1 MREQQSGLFVPE
13 GSGRLIVGGNAA
25 CMGGS
30 PLRGR
35 QEQQGWHAEAM
46 TNEKASKPVRPA
58 AAKEGKRTRPEWAD
72 GLRQLY
78 DSVLNEPLPDSFADL
93 IAKLDDDG
101 K

>member
-1 MREQQSGLFVPE
+1 
-13 GSGRLIVGGNAA
+13 
-25 CMGGS
+25 MGGS

-35 QEQQGWHAEAM
+35 QINTDGTRRM
-46 TNEKASKPVRPA
+46 SNDKVKKTMGPA
-58 AAKEGKRTRPEWAD
+58 AAGKAAKEGKKTNPEWAD

-93 IAKLDDDG
+93 IAKLDESG